1 VRVGFIGL
9 GNMGEGMAWNLVSKG
24 FVVAV
29 RDVRPDPVARL
40 VEAGA
45 RACATNAEVG
55 EASDVVCVA
64 VFDADQVFD
73 TVLPR
78 PGDAGLLAGMSP
90 GGVLV
95 LHPTI
100 SPTAVQRVADAAR
113 ERGVAVLD
121 APMTGGANVA
131 ARAGSLTFMV
141 GGDAAVLE
149 VVRPALA
156 AMATSIFH
164 VGPLGA
170 GCAVKIINNF
180 HAVSHVMLVRESL
193 RLGRAAGLD
202 EASLLNILNTG
213 GVGSNWASCN
223 WERIKAQEAG
233 YTTGRAGMV
242 AMSTKDMQLAEKMA
256 QELGIATPALN
267 ALVEHGLPDL
277 ARTGLTDNGL

>member
-1 VRVGFIGL
+1 MPAKPAAVAS
-9 GNMGEGMAWNLVSKG
+9 NKVSTSAG
-24 FVVAV
+24 
-29 RDVRPDPVARL
+29 
-40 VEAGA
+40 AGA

-55 EASDVVCVA
+55 DACDVVCVA
-64 VFDADQVFD
+64 VFDADQVFE

-78 PGDAGLLAGMSP
+78 PGDPGLLAGMRP

-100 SPTAVQRVADAAR
+100 SPTAVQRVADAAQ

-149 VVRPALA
+149 LVRPVLA

-170 GCAVKIINNF
+170 GCAGAGAGVQLASRLNSASRVNRINI
-180 HAVSHVMLVRESL
+180 
-193 RLGRAAGLD
+193 GRASRCLMLQT
-202 EASLLNILNTG
+202 SLSVSETN
-213 GVGSNWASCN
+213 
-223 WERIKAQEAG
+223 R
-233 YTTGRAGMV
+233 
-242 AMSTKDMQLAEKMA
+242 
-256 QELGIATPALN
+256 
-267 ALVEHGLPDL
+267 
-277 ARTGLTDNGL
+277 